1 MSIPYLVRK
10 KVSVIGGN
18 KKVRWYAVQK
28 KLQERGGKTEEDV
41 ARIVA
46 GRGGFREG
54 EVQGIL
60 TDVSL
65 VLGELLAEGYS
76 VSLKGIGTFQVA
88 LTSPGAERPEDVTP
102 ATVEVSR
109 VYFIADRWLTRQIRK
124 FIRIPLSSYFPKS
137 MLSKEVIKEE
147 KAQGDLPEF
156 ISPQSDTEGH
166 RV

>member
-76 VSLKGIGTFQVA
+76 RIQVA
-88 LTSPGAERPEDVTP
+88 EQLDMTEANVKYHM
-102 ATVEVSR
+102 V
-109 VYFIADRWLTRQIRK
+109 FL
-124 FIRIPLSSYFPKS
+124 
-137 MLSKEVIKEE
+137 MME
-147 KAQGDLPEF
+147 KL
-156 ISPQSDTEGH
+156 
-166 RV
+166 

>member
-46 GRGGFREG
+46 ERAGFREG

-65 VLGELLAEGYS
+65 VLGELLAEGY
-76 VSLKGIGTFQVA
+76 
-88 LTSPGAERPEDVTP
+88 
-102 ATVEVSR
+102 
-109 VYFIADRWLTRQIRK
+109 
-124 FIRIPLSSYFPKS
+124 
-137 MLSKEVIKEE
+137 
-147 KAQGDLPEF
+147 
-156 ISPQSDTEGH
+156 
-166 RV
+166 

>member
-46 GRGGFREG
+46 ERAGFREG

-60 TDVSL
+60 TEVSSVAEMQL
-65 VLGELLAEGYS
+65 KQPFLWKPPVQMQSVLTALSDQISLYLSFETSRRMYQFRLLPNQ
-76 VSLKGIGTFQVA
+76 TQVCRSSTTA
-88 LTSPGAERPEDVTP
+88 AMQSTACMLRTSP
-102 ATVEVSR
+102 AT
-109 VYFIADRWLTRQIRK
+109 
-124 FIRIPLSSYFPKS
+124 
-137 MLSKEVIKEE
+137 
-147 KAQGDLPEF
+147 
-156 ISPQSDTEGH
+156 
-166 RV
+166 

>member
-46 GRGGFREG
+46 ERAGFREG

-76 VSLKGIGTFQVA
+76 RIQVA
-88 LTSPGAERPEDVTP
+88 EQLDMTEANVKYHMAQAYKKLGVKDKAGAVLE
-102 ATVEVSR
+102 AKN
-109 VYFIADRWLTRQIRK
+109 RQLI
-124 FIRIPLSSYFPKS
+124 
-137 MLSKEVIKEE
+137 
-147 KAQGDLPEF
+147 
-156 ISPQSDTEGH
+156 
-166 RV
+166 

>member
-46 GRGGFREG
+46 ERAGFREG

-76 VSLKGIGTFQVA
+76 VNLKGIGTFQVA

-109 VYFIADRWLTRQIRK
+109 IYFIADRWLTRQIRKMK

-147 KAQGDLPEF
+147 KAQGDLPEERLE
-156 ISPQSDTEGH
+156 D
-166 RV
+166 

>member
-46 GRGGFREG
+46 ERAGFREG

-76 VSLKGIGTFQVA
+76 VNLKGNRYISGGSYQSGSRTSGRCNSGDSGSVAHLFYSRSLVNTANQENEVYSYTVVELFPEIDAEQRGDKGRESARRFAGREIGG
-88 LTSPGAERPEDVTP
+88 L
-102 ATVEVSR
+102 
-109 VYFIADRWLTRQIRK
+109 AD
-124 FIRIPLSSYFPKS
+124 
-137 MLSKEVIKEE
+137 
-147 KAQGDLPEF
+147 
-156 ISPQSDTEGH
+156 
-166 RV
+166 